1 MEKTL
6 AIDRLIP
13 VFLSRDEIRGYYE
26 DFACGLLWP
35 VLHDRSPDHKP
46 GKYQS
51 WHSYQSVNQKFKD
64 AVLTVAAPG
73 DFVWIHDYHLLLLPA
88 LIRKALPGVRIGFFL
103 HTPFPSFKLFNKFPY
118 ARCLL
123 SGMLGADIIGF
134 HTLQYEKNFLTTA
147 LQLLPVKIQADLI
160 SFDDRIL
167 TAGVFPM
174 GINEDAFKNLALEK
188 KVQAKVGNLQRSFNG
203 SKLILS
209 VDRLDYTKGILQR
222 LQAFEQLLL
231 RHPVYR
237 CKITMQM
244 VVAPSRDNIPR
255 YAALRNTIDK
265 KVDDINNRYR
275 EIDWTPVHYYYG
287 PVSLITLSALYSLA
301 DICLV
306 TSLRDGMNLVSK
318 EYVASRLNND
328 GVLILS
334 EMAGASQELAASLT
348 INPNRIDEICS
359 AIITA
364 INMPLAEQQARMIK
378 MRKQVAEFDI
388 HYWVR
393 LFMEKLSTVAGTL
406 RLP

>member
-1 MEKTL
+1 
-6 AIDRLIP
+6 
-13 VFLSRDEIRGYYE
+13 
-26 DFACGLLWP
+26 
-35 VLHDRSPDHKP
+35 
-46 GKYQS
+46 
-51 WHSYQSVNQKFKD
+51 
-64 AVLTVAAPG
+64 
-73 DFVWIHDYHLLLLPA
+73 
-88 LIRKALPGVRIGFFL
+88 
-103 HTPFPSFKLFNKFPY
+103 
-118 ARCLL
+118 
-123 SGMLGADIIGF
+123 MLGADTIGF
-134 HTLQYEKNFLTTA
+134 HTMDFLDNFLITA
-147 LQLLPVKIQADLI
+147 SQLLPVKIQAEAI
-160 SFDDRIL
+160 SFDDRIVA
-167 TAGVFPM
+167 AGVFPM
-174 GINEDAFKNLALEK
+174 GINEQAFRKLPLEETVVVKVEDLKNIFK
-188 KVQAKVGNLQRSFNG
+188 GT
-203 SKLILS
+203 KLILS

-222 LQAFEQLLL
+222 LEAFERLLH
-231 RHPVYR
+231 RYPVYR

-255 YAALRNTIDK
+255 YAALRNKIDK

-275 EIDWTPVHYYYG
+275 ETDWTPVHYYYG